1 MNLTIKRKTKD
12 REIIKVAARLLQNYE
27 DTIYTANA
35 ACNYQR
41 KKNSNETNE
50 SFYYY
55 SAHGK
60 GG

>member
-35 ACNYQR
+35 YQPATIR
-41 KKNSNETNE
+41 
-50 SFYYY
+50 
-55 SAHGK
+55 G
-60 GG
+60 